1 MIGPARTD
9 TSVVG
14 SWWWTVDRWTL
25 GALGLLMLAGLV
37 LVLAASPPAAE
48 RLGYE
53 AYHFVGRQTLFLAP
67 AAAVLVATSM
77 LAPLDVRR
85 LALAV
90 LAAAVAGMSAVLLT
104 GAEING
110 AHRWLNLGGW
120 WLQPSEL
127 AKPALAVVTAWL
139 LAAHQ
144 RTADPRLLALALA
157 LLAVVL
163 GLVAAQPD
171 YGMAALILVVW
182 LLQFFLAGM
191 PMMWVG
197 SVAAAGAAAAGATY
211 AFVPHV
217 AIRIDRFLDP
227 AAGENYQV
235 QTALNAFY
243 QGGPFG
249 VGPGEGV
256 VKAVLPDAHT
266 DFIFAVAGEEFGM
279 FVCLGIAMAFAFVVL
294 RGFARLLRET
304 DYFVLLAG
312 AGLLAQFGM
321 QAAVNMGVNL
331 RLLPAKGMTLPFLS
345 YGGSSLLALALGMGM
360 VLALT
365 RRRASAQETRW
376 ILGRGRP

>member
-14 SWWWTVDRWTL
+14 RWWWTVDRWTL
-25 GALGLLMLAGLV
+25 GAIGLLMLTGLV
-37 LVLAASPPAAE
+37 LVLAASPPVAE
-48 RLGYE
+48 RLGYA
-53 AYHFVGRQTLFLAP
+53 AYHFVGRQTLFLLP
-67 AAAVLVATSM
+67 AAAVLVAASM
-77 LAPLDVRR
+77 LAPQDVRR
-85 LALAV
+85 VALAGF
-90 LAAAVAGMSAVLLT
+90 AAALAGAALVLLT

-120 WLQPSEL
+120 WVQPSEL
-127 AKPALAVVTAWL
+127 LKPTFVVVTAWL

-144 RTADPRLLALALA
+144 RTGDARLPVAAVA
-157 LLAVVL
+157 LLAVAV

-171 YGMAALILVVW
+171 YGMAALILTVW

-191 PMMWVG
+191 PLLWVG
-197 SVAAAGAAAAGATY
+197 AAAGAGAVAGGVTY

-217 AIRIDRFLDP
+217 AARIDHFLDP
-227 AAGENYQV
+227 SAVENYQV
-235 QTALNAFY
+235 RTALNAFAE
-243 QGGPFG
+243 GGPFG

-279 FVCLGIAMAFAFVVL
+279 IVCIGIAAVFAFVVL

-312 AGLLAQFGM
+312 AGLLAQFGL

-360 VLALT
+360 LLALT
-365 RRRASAQETRW
+365 RRRAGARETRW
-376 ILGRGRP
+376 ILGSEQS